1 MHRPRASLIL
11 KIVPNAKVYAE
22 HSADLHVAPEKPS
35 LLVPIR
41 TLIFSVW
48 RVGNVDLR
56 GQNSL
61 ALRSWLFIFLFNCTS
76 FYLQFLLSEPGESFF
91 FKWIRLVFVF
101 LQTNTTSNSF
111 ETQFPP
117 QHTTSVRVRVCM
129 CVQRWW
135 KGLNTSFHKYYS
147 YSNAYAVNNHLHQE
161 NAWWLLPCIRTADW
175 TLVFLLRKSVLQN
188 WTTLPASSCRREQIL
203 RPL

>member
-11 KIVPNAKVYAE
+11 KIVPNAKVYTE

-48 RVGNVDLR
+48 RVGNIDLR

-76 FYLQFLLSEPGESFF
+76 FYLQFLLSEPRESFF
-91 FKWIRLVFVF
+91 SSELDLYLFSCKQTPPAIHLKLSSHLSTQHQSRLGCACVFRGGGRGWIHHFINITAI
-101 LQTNTTSNSF
+101 QMPMQWIIT
-111 ETQFPP
+111 
-117 QHTTSVRVRVCM
+117 
-129 CVQRWW
+129 
-135 KGLNTSFHKYYS
+135 
-147 YSNAYAVNNHLHQE
+147 
-161 NAWWLLPCIRTADW
+161 CIRRMLGDFCLAFELQIEHLCSCSGSQCSRTGQ
-175 TLVFLLRKSVLQN
+175 LFLLAAAEESKF
-188 WTTLPASSCRREQIL
+188 
-203 RPL
+203 